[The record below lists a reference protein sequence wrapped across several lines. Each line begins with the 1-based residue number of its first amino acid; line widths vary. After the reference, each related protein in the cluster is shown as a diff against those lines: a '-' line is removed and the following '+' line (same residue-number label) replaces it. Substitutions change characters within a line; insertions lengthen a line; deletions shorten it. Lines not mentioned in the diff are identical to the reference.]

1 MVKAN
6 QLNPG
11 VTVSIRG
18 ELYRVESAV
27 KVTVPKGTPFI
38 KVKMRNLSTDK
49 VSEKNFNPDQDVK
62 DVELLERQ
70 LEFLYLEGKDYLFLD
85 INSLEMIPVP
95 IEVIGERINF
105 LKEGIGL
112 KAAFYGDTVFSVEL
126 PQFLELMVVEAE
138 GGSGDLSMSNTTKK
152 ATLETGAQIEV
163 PPFIEA
169 GDIVKVDT
177 HTEEYIQR
185 I

>member
-11 VTVSIRG
+11 ITLSIRG
-18 ELYRVESAV
+18 ELFRVESAV

-38 KVKMRNLSTDK
+38 KVKLRNLSNDK
-49 VSEKNFNPDQDVK
+49 VNEKNFNPDQEVK
-62 DVELLERQ
+62 DVELIERQ

-85 INSLEMIPVP
+85 INSLEIIPVP

-112 KAAFYGDTVFSVEL
+112 KASFYGDTVFSVEL

-138 GGSGDLSMSNTTKK
+138 GGADLSMSNATKK